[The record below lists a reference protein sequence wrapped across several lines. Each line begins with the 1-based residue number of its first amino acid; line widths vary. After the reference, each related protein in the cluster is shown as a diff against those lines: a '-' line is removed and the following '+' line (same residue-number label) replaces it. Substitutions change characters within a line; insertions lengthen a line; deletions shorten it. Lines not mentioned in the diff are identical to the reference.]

1 MPLTRSTDEEIVEY
15 ACHEGNRAMANILGA
30 ARAEEKAVA
39 EAAKRGIKLMVS
51 DSPTAAEG
59 ER

>member
-1 MPLTRSTDEEIVEY
+1 
-15 ACHEGNRAMANILGA
+15 MANILSA
-30 ARAEEKAVA
+30 ARAEEKAVE
-39 EAAKRGIKLMVS
+39 EAAKRGIKLTVS